1 METERESGLVVSHSE
16 VSRST
21 PDGPPPLRPQRF
33 AGWPSEW
40 QPPLWS
46 SNAWTGSWGRVEALT
61 DTAWMC
67 LDKNAS
73 VVAAMPPYLV
83 GASASLSATWLSN
96 PDPLFYNSWFD
107 FAKQLM
113 WDYQLGEAFVM
124 PTAYYQTGW
133 PARFHVEP
141 PWNVTST
148 IGPDGLRHHFIGRL
162 DVTGIILHIPYQIR
176 LDEARGHGPLEVGS
190 GRIIAANALARYATT
205 LAASGGIPHSILTH
219 PDNLDDTQSRDLQM
233 AWVSARMSSMGLP
246 AVLSGG
252 VTYQAVSIDPERMG
266 LLDLSRFNESR
277 IAYLLGVPAP
287 LVGLPSGQDSL
298 HYATQVMI
306 RDDHWQTGLKP
317 KVTGVMQALSNWA
330 LPYGTSV
337 EVNRD
342 EYVKPPL
349 LERAQAW
356 AILIDKG
363 VITPEYVAEAERYS
377 TAAPTPT
384 LQSGVLQ

>member
-1 METERESGLVVSHSE
+1 M
-16 VSRST
+16 
-21 PDGPPPLRPQRF
+21 
-33 AGWPSEW
+33 
-40 QPPLWS
+40 WS

-83 GASASLSATWLSN
+83 GAAPSLTATWLSN
-96 PDPLFYNSWFD
+96 PDPLFYNSWYD
-107 FAKQLM
+107 FSKQLM

-124 PTAYYQTGW
+124 PTAYYQNGW

-148 IGPDGLRHHFIGRL
+148 IGSDGLRHHFIGRL

-176 LDEARGHGPLEVGS
+176 LDEARGHGPLEVGA
-190 GRIIAANALARYATT
+190 GRIVAANALSRYATT

-219 PDNLDDTQSRDLQM
+219 PDNLDDAQSRDLQT

-252 VTYQAVSIDPERMG
+252 VTFQAVSIDPERMG

-298 HYATQVMI
+298 HYDTQVMI

-317 KVTGVMQALSNWA
+317 KVTAVMQAVSNWA
-330 LPYGTSV
+330 LPYGTCV

-356 AILIDKG
+356 AILIQQR

-377 TAAPTPT
+377 TAAPTAT